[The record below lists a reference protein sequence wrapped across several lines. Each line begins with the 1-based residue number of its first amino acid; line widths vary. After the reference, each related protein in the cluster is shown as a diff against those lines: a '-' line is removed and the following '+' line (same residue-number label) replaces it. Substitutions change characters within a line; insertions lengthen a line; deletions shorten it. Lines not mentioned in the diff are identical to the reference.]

1 MALVRLISSRKLSP
15 PFFSRNVDRLELTRI
30 ESIRAAFFS
39 TQKLVGD
46 EPVLVSFRFLVFKFG
61 RPLISWI
68 SDKVMNFTI
77 LR

>member
-30 ESIRAAFFS
+30 GSIRVAAFFS
-39 TQKLVGD
+39 TQKLVGDD

-61 RPLISWI
+61 RPLIS
-68 SDKVMNFTI
+68 
-77 LR
+77 